1 MTPLAVSGF
10 NYDVVVE
17 NTASGP
23 PYGAYARTFG
33 PGEDKSFYQAG
44 LPGTSYGLPAGRSFT
59 SAVGDGTVFE
69 FQPYT
74 ANNALVMSSDTGIS
88 QGTLTLVTP
97 AVLARLAVI
106 ANSAGGGG
114 NPNLTL
120 NFADGST
127 YTTNYNALD
136 WFNNSG
142 YALSGVERINLSS
155 GTTEG
160 SPTNPRFYQTTINL
174 STLPEVAGKLLV
186 SITFNQAASARS
198 TGVYAVSAE
207 PGPESPP
214 VFLSQPA
221 DITVAEMQPASFS
234 ALVSGNPVPT
244 FQWFKNGAVLPG
256 ATNSALFLP
265 LVPLSDHG
273 AGFRVVA
280 SNPSLSVTSRTAV
293 LSVLAD
299 TNPPAL
305 QAARSRGLSEV
316 EVVFSEKVTAASAT
330 NRANYSLTGPA
341 GAVSITA
348 ATLAAGQSNV
358 LLAVPALIENATYT
372 LVVNG
377 ITDLAAGA
385 NRIPT
390 NSQTT
395 FVALPWTPADIGS
408 PAPGWITWAP
418 GGVDVSGSGAEIGG
432 TSDQLHFSYELRT
445 GDFDQRVRLE
455 GLSLT
460 DPWAEAGL
468 MVRETLEPGSRFASV
483 LATPSISGCYFE
495 GRTLANFAS
504 FRSGAFPVNYPAA
517 WLRLRRAG
525 TLFAGYASLDGLNW
539 TLLGSMNVA
548 LSNTVCF
555 GFAVS
560 SHAPSQLA
568 LARFRDF
575 SPVTTALSNAPAS
588 DREPLAQCSRRTPL
602 VISEIMYHPPD
613 VILNG
618 RKAELEFIEL
628 FNSRGEPEDISGY
641 RISGD
646 VDYVFPQG
654 TVLPGG
660 GFLVAARAPAD
671 LEAVYGLSGA
681 LGPWAGAVT
690 NNLPN
695 SGGTVRLRHRT
706 GAVLLEVSYSD
717 QPPWPVAADGAGH
730 SLVLARPSYGERN
743 ARAWDASDTA
753 LGSPGRMDPVT
764 FNPLAPLKIN
774 EFLAH
779 TDDPELD
786 YVELYNHSNDTLDIS
801 GCILTD
807 DASTNRFVV
816 PAGTSIPPRGFVVF
830 TQTTL
835 GFALSAEGETLYL
848 YSPGRARVLD
858 AVRFEGQENGVST
871 GRWPDGAEAFY
882 RLLAKTPGT
891 NNAGIRRG
899 NIVINEIHYHPA
911 SHDDDDQFLELY
923 NRGGAPVALGGW
935 RLTDGI
941 SYTFP
946 TNAYLAPNSYLVVAR
961 DAARLRTNYTHL
973 NTVNCFGNFSGRL
986 SGRGERVAL
995 TMPDT
1000 VLSTN
1005 ASGQV
1010 ETNLIH
1016 VVVDE
1021 VTYGTGG
1028 AWGQWSDG
1036 GGSSLELRDARANG
1050 RLGANWADSDE
1061 TAKAPWTLI
1070 ETTGVVDLGNVA
1082 ADQLQVLLQGAGECL
1097 IDDVQVLDASG
1108 SNLIAN
1114 STFEGGVSGWTAQG
1128 TMSQSSWESTEGF
1141 NSSRSYHIRAV
1152 DRGDNQVNR
1161 VRVPLTAT
1169 LSSGSVATIRARAR
1183 WLRGNPELIFRL
1195 RGNWLEAAGRMT
1207 LPAQPGTPALPNS
1220 RAGQN
1225 APPVIYEVSHRPVLP
1240 AANEPVV
1247 VSARVHDPD
1256 GVSSFLLTYRV
1267 DPSGSSSTLTLR
1279 DDGLMGDAVA
1289 GDGLY
1294 SATLPGQ
1301 SAGTL
1306 VAFYLQ
1312 ATDRFSPAATGRYP
1326 ADAPTREC
1334 LVRFGEATPTGN
1346 FPVYR
1351 FWMTQATFD
1360 AWTSRLKLDNTPN
1373 PVTFV
1378 LGDRR
1383 VIHLTQALF
1392 AGSPYIAP
1400 GFSTPSG
1407 NRCGYSITFPDDD
1420 PFLGSEDLVLDWPG
1434 GHGGENTAIQEQMA
1448 YWIADRM
1455 NLPFSYRH
1463 FIRLYVNGVS
1473 DMQRG
1478 GIFEAIIQPAGE
1490 FLDQWSYGDSDGD
1503 FYKIDRAF
1511 EFNDSNSRV
1520 ADPMPRLEPY
1530 RTTDLA
1536 TGGTKYKTERYRWTW
1551 LKRSYDSVLDYTN
1564 LFVLVDALNATSPE
1578 PYTAQTAALVDIPE
1592 FMGMFAFE
1600 HIINNF
1606 DSWGHNI
1613 GKNMYMYKPQ
1623 RGPWQLYAFDLDWLM
1638 LVSARNSSTYSA
1650 LNGPLFSS
1658 DDPTVTRMYNHPPF
1672 RRAYFQAVQAAV
1684 DGPLLSANCDP
1695 AMDAKYAS
1703 LVANGIT
1710 LCDGGALVDPSAV
1723 KTWFQQR
1730 RTALLAQL
1738 VAVAANFAVSG
1749 PTTLTVSSN
1758 LVTLSGTAPLNLHD
1772 LKINGVSWPLTWTS
1786 VNQWTVRFPIAPGT
1800 NQLTVAGY
1808 DREGNPLAGASQAL
1822 TVVFPGAVPSPENRV
1837 ALNEIMIQPPVAGAE
1852 YVELFNTSTNTAF
1865 DLSGWR
1871 FNGLSYTFPA
1881 GSFIAPQ
1888 SYLALTKNRVAFN
1901 AAYGVNAVAFG
1912 EYEGNLQSGGET
1924 LTLLEPGASPGAET
1938 VVTKV
1943 RYEGGLP
1950 WPVSASPGA
1959 AFQLM
1964 DAEQDN
1970 WRAGNWWSVQ
1980 AGTRAPAQW
1989 KFVTT
1994 NITASSS
2001 TLYVYLGSAGD
2012 IYLDDFSL
2020 VGAAGTNALA
2030 NGGFESPLA
2039 GSWTVTSGFAQSTL
2053 STAFKRSGS
2062 SSLHLVATAAGSG
2075 SGNSIYQVI
2084 TPALS
2089 IGQPYTLSF
2098 WYLQSTN
2105 GSPLIVRLSS
2115 STTPVNL
2122 NPAPPLLDNAAR
2134 ATPGA
2139 ANAVRGSFTPFPPL
2153 WINELQAE
2161 NLTGIT
2167 NRAGQRVPWVEIY
2180 NAGTNAVSLQDCY
2193 LSPDYSQLTQW
2204 AFPTGAV
2211 IAPGQFKV
2219 VFADGQTH
2227 LSTAEEWHTSFALPP
2242 AGGSVALTR
2251 TANNGQLQVMD
2262 YVNYTNLPANQ
2273 SYGSL
2278 PDGQSFARRHFIY
2291 ATPGAPNNAA
2301 SPPVTVFINE
2311 WMADNTMT
2319 LADPADGQ
2327 FEDWFEIHNPGDQ
2340 TVDLGGYY
2348 LTDNLNNRFQ
2358 YRVPAN
2364 GHYTIPPRGF
2374 LLVWAD
2380 EETGQN
2386 NTSRPD
2392 LHVNFKLSKGG
2403 EAIGIFAEDGTPVD
2417 YVTFGPQE
2425 TDVSEGVYPDGGTL
2439 RLFMAQPSPRAPNIL
2454 PASYAPPDVIA
2465 FSWSNGHPLTLTLRT
2480 APGHSYRVE
2489 FKDDLSAPF
2498 WLPLTGDLMATGSQ
2512 LVITDPAPNAAQRYY
2527 RVVQVE

>member
-44 LPGTSYGLPAGRSFT
+44 LPGTSYGLPASRSFT
-59 SAVGDGTVFE
+59 SAIGDGTLFE

-74 ANNALVMSSDTGIS
+74 TNNALVLSSDTGIS
-88 QGTLTLVTP
+88 QGTLTLVSP

-127 YTTNYNALD
+127 YTTNYSALD

-142 YALSGVERINLSS
+142 YALSGVERINLSTGS
-155 GTTEG
+155 TEG
-160 SPTNPRFYQTTINL
+160 SPTNPRFYQTTLDL

-198 TGVYAVSAE
+198 TGIYAVSAE

-221 DITVAEMQPASFS
+221 DLTVPEMQSASFS
-234 ALVSGNPVPT
+234 ALVTGNPVPT
-244 FQWFKNGAVLPG
+244 FQWFKNGATLPG
-256 ATNSALFLP
+256 ATNSALVLP
-265 LVPLSDHG
+265 SVPLSDHG

-280 SNPSLSVTSRTAV
+280 SNSILSVTSRTAV

-299 TNPPAL
+299 TNPPVL
-305 QAARSRGLSEV
+305 QTARSRGLSEV
-316 EVVFSEKVTAASAT
+316 EVIFSEKVTLASAT
-330 NRANYSLTGPA
+330 NRANYSLAGPT

-358 LLAVPALIENATYT
+358 LLTVPSLIENATYT

-385 NRIPT
+385 NRIQT
-390 NSQTT
+390 NSQTS
-395 FVALPWTPADIGS
+395 FVALPWTPADIGG
-408 PAPGWITWAP
+408 PAPGWIAWSP
-418 GGVDVSGSGAEIGG
+418 GGVDVAGGGAEVGG
-432 TSDQLHFSYELRT
+432 TSDQFQFSYQLRT

-495 GRTLANFAS
+495 GRTLANSSS
-504 FRSGAFPVNYPAA
+504 FRSGSFPVNYPAT

-525 TLFAGYASLDGLNW
+525 TLFSGYASPDGLNW
-539 TLLGSMNVA
+539 TLLGSMNVS
-548 LSNTVCF
+548 LSNTLCF

-560 SHAPSQLA
+560 SHASNQLA
-568 LARFRDF
+568 LARFREL
-575 SPVTTALSNAPAS
+575 SEVTTALSNAPPS

-602 VISEIMYHPPD
+602 VISEIMYHPPE
-613 VILNG
+613 ITLGG
-618 RKAELEFIEL
+618 REAQLEFIEL
-628 FNSRGEPEDISGY
+628 FNSRGEPEDLSGC
-641 RISGD
+641 RIAGD

-654 TVLPGG
+654 TILPGG
-660 GFLVAARAPAD
+660 GFIVVARAPAD
-671 LEAVYGLSGA
+671 LEAVYGFSGA
-681 LGPWAGAVT
+681 LGPWAGAAT
-690 NNLPN
+690 NGLPN
-695 SGGTVRLRHRT
+695 SSGTVRLRHRT
-706 GAVLLEVSYSD
+706 GAVMLEVNYSD

-743 ARAWDASDTA
+743 ARAWEASDTV

-764 FNPLAPLKIN
+764 FHPLAPVKIN

-786 YVELYNHSNDTLDIS
+786 YLELYNHSNDPLDIS

-807 DASTNRFVV
+807 NPATNRFVL
-816 PAGTSIPPRGFVVF
+816 PSGTTIPPRGFVTF
-830 TQTTL
+830 TQTDL
-835 GFALSAEGETLYL
+835 GFALSAEGETLFL
-848 YSPGRARVLD
+848 LSPDRTRVLD
-858 AVRFEGQENGVST
+858 AVQFEAQENGVAT
-871 GRWPDGAEAFY
+871 GRWPDGADAFY
-882 RLLAKTPGT
+882 RLAAKTPGT
-891 NNAGIRRG
+891 NNAALRRG
-899 NIVINEIHYHPA
+899 NIVINEIFYHPA
-911 SHDDDDQFLELY
+911 SQDDDDQFVELY
-923 NRGGAPVALGGW
+923 NRGGTAVALGGW
-935 RLTDGI
+935 RLADGI

-961 DAARLRTNYTHL
+961 NAARLRTNYAHL
-973 NTVNCFGNFSGRL
+973 NTLNCFGNFSGRL
-986 SGRGERVAL
+986 SGRGERIAL
-995 TMPDT
+995 SMPDT
-1000 VLSTN
+1000 LISTN
-1005 ASGQV
+1005 AAGKV

-1028 AWGQWSDG
+1028 AWGQGSDG
-1036 GGSSLELRDARANG
+1036 GGSSLELKDARSNG
-1050 RLGANWADSDE
+1050 RLGANWADSNE
-1061 TAKAPWTLI
+1061 TTKAPWTLI
-1070 ETTGVVDLGNVA
+1070 ETTGLVDLGNVA

-1097 IDDVQVLDASG
+1097 IDDVQVLNASG

-1114 STFEGGVSGWTAQG
+1114 STFEASAAGWTAQG
-1128 TMSQSSWESTEGF
+1128 TMSQSAWETAEGY

-1161 VRVPLTAT
+1161 VRVPLTSS
-1169 LSSGSVATIRARAR
+1169 LSSGSIATIRARAR

-1207 LPAQPGTPALPNS
+1207 LPANPGTPALPNS
-1220 RAGQN
+1220 RAAQN

-1240 AANEPVV
+1240 AVNEPVV
-1247 VSARVHDPD
+1247 VTARVQDPD

-1267 DPSGSSSTLTLR
+1267 DSSGSSSTITLR

-1289 GDGLY
+1289 GDGLF

-1301 SAGTL
+1301 AAGTL

-1312 ATDRFSPAATGRYP
+1312 ATDRFSPAATARYP
-1326 ADAPTREC
+1326 ADAPTQEC
-1334 LVRFGEATPTGN
+1334 LVRFGETTPTGN

-1351 FWMTQATFD
+1351 LWMTQATFD

-1383 VIHLTQALF
+1383 VIHFTKALF

-1400 GFSTPSG
+1400 GFSTPAG
-1407 NRCGYSITFPDDD
+1407 NRCGYSIMFPDDD
-1420 PFLGSEDLVLDWPG
+1420 PFLGGEDLVLDWPG

-1463 FIRLYVNGVS
+1463 FIRLHVNGVT

-1478 GIFEAIIQPAGE
+1478 GIFEAIIQPAGD
-1490 FLDQWSYGDSDGD
+1490 FLDQWSYGDADGD

-1511 EFNDSNSRV
+1511 EFNDSNSKV
-1520 ADPMPRLEPY
+1520 ADPMPRLQPY
-1530 RTTDLA
+1530 LTTNLA
-1536 TGGTKYKTERYRWTW
+1536 TGAPQYKTERYRWTW

-1564 LFVLVDALNATSPE
+1564 LFVLVDALNSASPE
-1578 PYTAQTAALVDIPE
+1578 PYTAQTAALLDVPE

-1613 GKNMYMYKPQ
+1613 GKNMYMYKPE

-1638 LVSARNSSTYSA
+1638 LVAARNSSTYSA

-1658 DDPTVTRMYNHPPF
+1658 DDPTVTRLYNHPPF

-1695 AMDAKYAS
+1695 VMDAKYAS
-1703 LVANGIT
+1703 LVANGVT
-1710 LCDGGALVDPSAV
+1710 LCDGATLVNPSAV

-1738 VAVAANFAVSG
+1738 ATVAANFAVSG

-1758 LVTLSGTAPLNLHD
+1758 LVTLSGTAPLTLRE

-1786 VNQWTVRFPIAPGT
+1786 VNQWTVRFPVAPGT
-1800 NQLTVAGY
+1800 NTVTLAGC
-1808 DREGNPLAGASQAL
+1808 DREGNLLPGATQVV
-1822 TVVFPGAVPSPENRV
+1822 TVVFPGTLPSPANQV
-1837 ALNEIMIQPPVAGAE
+1837 ALNEIMIQPALAGAE
-1852 YVELFNTSTNTAF
+1852 YVELFNTSTNTTF
-1865 DLSGWR
+1865 DLSGWV

-1881 GSFIAPQ
+1881 GSLIAPQ
-1888 SYLALTKNRVAFN
+1888 THLVLTRNRVAFN
-1901 AAYGVNAVAFG
+1901 AAYGVNAVAFD
-1912 EYEGNLQSGGET
+1912 EYDGNLQSDGET
-1924 LTLLEPGASPGAET
+1924 LTLLQPGAAPGAET
-1938 VVTKV
+1938 VVTRV
-1943 RYEGGLP
+1943 RYEAGLP
-1950 WPVSASPGA
+1950 WPGSGTPGA
-1959 AFQLM
+1959 AFQLL
-1964 DAEQDN
+1964 DAQQDN
-1970 WRAGNWWSVQ
+1970 WRAGNWWAVQ
-1980 AGTRAPAQW
+1980 TNSRAPAHW
-1989 KFVTT
+1989 TFLTT

-2001 TLYVYLGSAGD
+2001 TLYVYLASAGD

-2020 VGAAGTNALA
+2020 VDAAGTNVLA

-2039 GSWTVTSGFAQSTL
+2039 GSWTVTSAFAQSEL
-2053 STAFKRSGS
+2053 SPLIKHSGA

-2098 WYLQSTN
+2098 WYLPSTN

-2122 NPAPPLLDNAAR
+2122 NPAPPLLGNSAR

-2139 ANAVRGSFTPFPPL
+2139 ANSVAGAFAPFPPL
-2153 WINELQAE
+2153 YINELQAE
-2161 NLTGIT
+2161 NLSGIT

-2180 NAGTNAVSLQDCY
+2180 NAGTNPVSLQGCY
-2193 LSPDYSQLTQW
+2193 LTPNYAQLTHW

-2211 IAPGQFKV
+2211 IAPAQFKV
-2219 VFADGQTH
+2219 IFADGQTQ
-2227 LSTAEEWHTSFALPP
+2227 LSTAEEWHTSFILPP
-2242 AGGSVALTR
+2242 GGGSLALTR

-2262 YVNYTNLPANQ
+2262 YLNYTNLHANQ
-2273 SYGSL
+2273 SYGSS
-2278 PDGQSFARRHFIY
+2278 PDGQSFSRRYFIY
-2291 ATPGAPNNAA
+2291 PTPGAANNTAT
-2301 SPPVTVFINE
+2301 PPLTVFINE
-2311 WMADNTMT
+2311 WLADNTLT

-2327 FEDWFEIHNPGDQ
+2327 YEDWFEIYNPGDQ

-2348 LTDNLNNRFQ
+2348 LTDDLNNPFQ

-2364 GHYTIPPRGF
+2364 GQYTIPPRGF

-2380 EETGQN
+2380 DETGQN

-2392 LHVNFKLSKGG
+2392 LHVNFKLSKDG
-2403 EAIGIFAEDGTPVD
+2403 EAIGLFAEDGAPVD
-2417 YVTFGPQE
+2417 CVTFGPQIA
-2425 TDVSEGVYPDGGTL
+2425 DVTEGLYPDGESL
-2439 RLFMAQPSPRAPNIL
+2439 RLLMPQPSPRAPNIL
-2454 PASYAPPDVIA
+2454 PPSHTPPHVIE
-2465 FSWSNGHPLTLTLRT
+2465 FSWSNGQPLALTLQT
-2480 APGHSYRVE
+2480 APGHTYRVE

-2512 LVITDPAPNAAQRYY
+2512 LVITDPEPSAAQRYY
-2527 RVVQVE
+2527 RVVQVQ